1 MTFIA
6 VVSKSLSARGL
17 ATDEDIT
24 DAIMVAQMLPGP
36 VAVDMT
42 VAIGYRLRGLAGA
55 AVCWL
60 GSVMPSFIVVT
71 SFERAIPALRQA
83 AGDHAHLHGVSI
95 RDGRDR
101 RRRCLR
107 DGPQAGEEL
116 GTGCAVRMRRARDL
130 AAGCVLPGRLVGD
143 ARRRHRLWL
152 RRLAHAARP
161 ARNAAARSP
170 AATAARAERK
180 TLSLN
185 PLAAA
190 VLPVAS
196 GALIW
201 KIFTTFA
208 VMSVVL
214 FGSGYVFIP
223 IIKSRLV
230 HDLHWLTADEF
241 TAGLALTQIT
251 PGPILMTAA
260 FVGVKIAGLG
270 GAVAGMLGMFVP
282 PAILTLIAAHLLQAI
297 KKSAGIT
304 AALKGIRPAVVGMI
318 FAAAVVV
325 GESMPHD
332 SVWHAVASALILG
345 RRAVR
350 DPAIARRGRIH
361 HPARGPRRFLPLPP
375 VVPHTKGAQSSEDLH
390 DRDAT
395 IWFES
400 LPADAESAA
409 GDRRPPSTA
418 HPDSH
423 GAARRRLRRPLGP
436 RHVREIR
443 RRCVPPGRGESG
455 RVGRRRARPQDDRR
469 AQRSSRC
476 LRRDGRDL

>member
-1 MTFIA
+1 LSQIAAQSVVTPERVSLSRLFFIFLRIGCTTWGGFMTFIA
-6 VVSKSLSARGL
+6 VVSKSLSARNL

-42 VAIGYRLRGLAGA
+42 VAIGYRLHGLAGA

-71 SFERAIPALRQA
+71 SLSVLYLHFGKIPAITRIFMGFPSAMVAIVAVAAYEMGRKQVKNSVQGVVCVVAALAILAQGAFFPAAWWLTLAVVVA
-83 AGDHAHLHGVSI
+83 AGFVGW
-95 RDGRDR
+95 
-101 RRRCLR
+101 
-107 DGPQAGEEL
+107 
-116 GTGCAVRMRRARDL
+116 L
-130 AAGCVLPGRLVGD
+130 AFRG
-143 ARRRHRLWL
+143 
-152 RRLAHAARP
+152 
-161 ARNAAARSP
+161 P
-170 AATAARAERK
+170 AASTPAPSTPAVPPAPPAPSVPRK
-180 TLSLN
+180 TLSIA
-185 PLAAA
+185 PLAAGL
-190 VLPVAS
+190 LPVAS
-196 GALIW
+196 AALVW

-260 FVGVKIAGLG
+260 FVGVKIAGLW
-270 GAVAGMLGMFVP
+270 GAIAGMLGMFVP

-332 SVWHAVASALILG
+332 SLWHGLASALILAG
-345 RRAVR
+345 ALF
-350 DPAIARRGRIH
+350 AI
-361 HPARGPRRFLPLPP
+361 L
-375 VVPHTKGAQSSEDLH
+375 
-390 DRDAT
+390 
-395 IWFES
+395 
-400 LPADAESAA
+400 
-409 GDRRPPSTA
+409 
-418 HPDSH
+418 
-423 GAARRRLRRPLGP
+423 RLRVEVAFIIPL
-436 RHVREIR
+436 
-443 RRCVPPGRGESG
+443 SG
-455 RVGRRRARPQDDRR
+455 LAGFFLF
-469 AQRSSRC
+469 
-476 LRRDGRDL
+476 LR

>member
-1 MTFIA
+1 LSDIAAPATTVTPERVSLSRLFLIFLRIGCTTWGGFMTFIA
-6 VVSKSLSARGL
+6 VVSKSLSARNL

-60 GSVMPSFIVVT
+60 GSVMPSFVVVT
-71 SFERAIPALRQA
+71 TLSVLYLHFGKLPAITRIFMGFPSAMVAIVAVAAYEMGRKQVKNSVQGVLCIGAVLAILLQGAFFPAAWWVTLA
-83 AGDHAHLHGVSI
+83 VVILAGFVGWLTF
-95 RDGRDR
+95 R
-101 RRRCLR
+101 
-107 DGPQAGEEL
+107 GPA
-116 GTGCAVRMRRARDL
+116 T
-130 AAGCVLPGRLVGD
+130 PGSV
-143 ARRRHRLWL
+143 AK
-152 RRLAHAARP
+152 
-161 ARNAAARSP
+161 
-170 AATAARAERK
+170 ATAATAERK

-201 KIFTTFA
+201 KIFSTFA

-332 SVWHAVASALILG
+332 TVWHAVASALILAG
-345 RRAVR
+345 ALF
-350 DPAIARRGRIH
+350 AI
-361 HPARGPRRFLPLPP
+361 L
-375 VVPHTKGAQSSEDLH
+375 
-390 DRDAT
+390 
-395 IWFES
+395 
-400 LPADAESAA
+400 
-409 GDRRPPSTA
+409 
-418 HPDSH
+418 
-423 GAARRRLRRPLGP
+423 RLRVEVAFIIPL
-436 RHVREIR
+436 
-443 RRCVPPGRGESG
+443 SG
-455 RVGRRRARPQDDRR
+455 LAGFFLF
-469 AQRSSRC
+469 
-476 LRRDGRDL
+476 LR

>member
-1 MTFIA
+1 MSQIAAQSVVTPERVSLSRLFLIFLRIGCTTWGGFMTFIA
-6 VVSKSLSARGL
+6 VVSKSLSARNL

-71 SFERAIPALRQA
+71 SLSVLYLHFGKIPAITRIFMGFPSAMVAIVAVA
-83 AGDHAHLHGVSI
+83 AYEMGRKQVKNTVQGV
-95 RDGRDR
+95 
-101 RRRCLR
+101 
-107 DGPQAGEEL
+107 L
-116 GTGCAVRMRRARDL
+116 GICATL
-130 AAGCVLPGRLVGD
+130 AI
-143 ARRRHRLWL
+143 
-152 RRLAHAARP
+152 LAQGAFF
-161 ARNAAARSP
+161 P
-170 AATAARAERK
+170 AAWWVTLAVVIVAGFFGWLLLRGPAAPGAVKPPAPSVPVPPSTSRK
-180 TLSLN
+180 TLSIS

-190 VLPVAS
+190 LLPGAS
-196 GALIW
+196 LALVW

-260 FVGVKIAGLG
+260 FVGVKIAGLW
-270 GAVAGMLGMFVP
+270 GAIAGMLGMFVP

-297 KKSAGIT
+297 KRSAGIT

-318 FAAAVVV
+318 FAAAFVV

-332 SVWHAVASALILG
+332 SLWHIIASILILAG
-345 RRAVR
+345 ALF
-350 DPAIARRGRIH
+350 AI
-361 HPARGPRRFLPLPP
+361 L
-375 VVPHTKGAQSSEDLH
+375 
-390 DRDAT
+390 
-395 IWFES
+395 
-400 LPADAESAA
+400 
-409 GDRRPPSTA
+409 
-418 HPDSH
+418 
-423 GAARRRLRRPLGP
+423 RLRVEVAFIIPL
-436 RHVREIR
+436 
-443 RRCVPPGRGESG
+443 SG
-455 RVGRRRARPQDDRR
+455 FAGFFLF
-469 AQRSSRC
+469 
-476 LRRDGRDL
+476 LR